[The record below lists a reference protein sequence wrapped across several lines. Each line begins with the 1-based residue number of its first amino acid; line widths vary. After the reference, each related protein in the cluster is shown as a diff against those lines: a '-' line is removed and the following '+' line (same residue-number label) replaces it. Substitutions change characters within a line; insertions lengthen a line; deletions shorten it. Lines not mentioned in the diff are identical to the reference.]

1 MVASCESSVP
11 LNVPFI
17 SLNFYTFP
25 FLFDLVPP
33 LPPAFQSPSEHYSS
47 FGCLCI
53 FFKTLFHRHL
63 HGASHIFF
71 VSLFFIFFFYA
82 FCLLGFLLLEE
93 TLSAIYFLFIVLL
106 FFVVRG
112 WFIYYWSEF
121 CLRCFYYLLFH
132 SEEKGVENGK
142 LPLTVLLE
150 MIKFD
155 FKARGDSCLPLP
167 QRSS

>member
-1 MVASCESSVP
+1 MVASCESSVSF
-11 LNVPFI
+11 NVPFI

-33 LPPAFQSPSEHYSS
+33 LPQACQSPSQHYSS

-71 VSLFFIFFFYA
+71 VSLFFMFFFYA

-93 TLSAIYFLFIVLL
+93 TLSAIYFLFVVLL
-106 FFVVRG
+106 FFVVKG
-112 WFIYYWSEF
+112 WLIYYWSEF
-121 CLRCFYYLLFH
+121 CLRCFSYLLFH
-132 SEEKGVENGK
+132 SEEKEVENGK
-142 LPLTVLLE
+142 RPLTAFVG